1 MSLAS
6 WVTSTCWAS
15 SPGAWYTLHWIFSFL
30 ALVTSAHLVLM
41 APSGLAAGTGYLGQH
56 DTILFDDVYG
66 SPLNVSTCNSG
77 KIPLA
82 GLVIE
87 EDDQMVAQWPIT
99 DSVVIYG
106 NGGHGFVAVVL
117 LEAFGKTAAC
127 ILGANL
133 VSHILLGNIA
143 LVLMQ
148 VHNMALE
155 TIVEN
160 NVMPKWL

>member
-1 MSLAS
+1 MTRCSLE
-6 WVTSTCWAS
+6 
-15 SPGAWYTLHWIFSFL
+15 
-30 ALVTSAHLVLM
+30 
-41 APSGLAAGTGYLGQH
+41 
-56 DTILFDDVYG
+56 DVYG

-160 NVMPKWL
+160 NVLPKWL